1 MVSVVYMAICALLIV
16 KLSWNV
22 VTLRRSKKVSLGDGG
37 DKQLSKAIA
46 AQENATEY
54 IPVTLLLLVALEFNT
69 APIMLVHLLGVL
81 FVIARLMH
89 ASGVVN
95 KFQWRVR
102 GMMLTYVSIISLVV
116 ANLVYLPYEK
126 ML

>member
-1 MVSVVYMAICALLIV
+1 MVSVIYMSICALLIV
-16 KLSWNV
+16 KLSWDV
-22 VTLRRSKKVSLGDGG
+22 VILRRSKKVSLGDGG

-54 IPVTLLLLVALEFNT
+54 IPTTLLLLAALEFNN
-69 APIMLVHLLGVL
+69 APIIIVHLLGIM
-81 FVIARLMH
+81 FVAGRLMH

-102 GMMLTYVSIISLVV
+102 GMMITYLVMMGLVV
-116 ANLVYLPYEK
+116 ANLAYLPYDR
-126 ML
+126 LW